1 MTWRRF
7 TQGNFGALSA
17 RQYTDVQDT
26 VAALARR
33 SGVSTATQGAGRAHL
48 LARLKD
54 KFGTSTEGAGSVA
67 GSARIRAQA
76 YNFAQVFVRVSDT
89 GAVEVAERGYGL
101 SSNPP
106 EGATDA
112 LRLLAI
118 DFAGTDYPENTIV
131 MLMPI
136 AVDGGESLTE
146 VPERQSLYAIL
157 PTSAPVSVGVY
168 VVLAAMPAGMYSVRA
183 DDDTS
188 GTTQTMENL
197 YETSDYYGAL
207 LGTQNPCATLTPGR
221 LGPGDRVFG
230 FTYGGTLVTCA
241 PTPFSVVCQ
250 PCGGVAQSIE
260 ALYDAEGA
268 EAAVASRM
276 LGG

>member
-17 RQYTDVQDT
+17 KQYTDVQDT

-33 SGVSTATQGAGRAHL
+33 SGVSTATAGGARTHL

-54 KFGTSTEGAGSVA
+54 KFGASTEGAGSVA
-67 GSARIRAQA
+67 GSSRIRAQA
-76 YNFAQVFVRVSDT
+76 YNFAQVFVRVSDS
-89 GAVEVAERGYGL
+89 GGVEVAERGYGL
-101 SSNPP
+101 SSDPA
-106 EGATDA
+106 EGAPETQ
-112 LRLLAI
+112 RLLAI
-118 DFAGTDYPENTIV
+118 DFAGTDYAEDTIV

-136 AVDGGESLTE
+136 PVDGGDSLTQ
-146 VPERQSLYAIL
+146 VPARQSLYAII
-157 PTSAPVSVGVY
+157 PTSAPVSIGVY
-168 VVLAAMPAGMYSVRA
+168 VVLAAMPGGMYSVRA

-188 GTTQTMENL
+188 GATQTMENL

-207 LGTQNPCATLTPGR
+207 LGVQNPCATLTPGR

-260 ALYDAEGA
+260 ALYDADGA

>member
-33 SGVSTATQGAGRAHL
+33 SGVSTATQGAGRTHL

-54 KFGTSTEGAGSVA
+54 KFGTSIEGAGSVA
-67 GSARIRAQA
+67 GSSRIRAQA
-76 YNFAQVFVRVSDT
+76 YNFALVFVRVSDS

-101 SSNPP
+101 SSDPA
-106 EGATDA
+106 EGAPDTQ
-112 LRLLAI
+112 RLLAI

-136 AVDGGESLTE
+136 PVDGGDSLTQ
-146 VPERQSLYAIL
+146 VPARQSLYAIL
-157 PTSAPVSVGVY
+157 PTSAPVSIGVY
-168 VVLAAMPAGMYSVRA
+168 VVLAAMPSGMYSVRA
-183 DDDTS
+183 SDNTS
-188 GTTQTMENL
+188 GATQTMETL

-241 PTPFSVVCQ
+241 PTPFSVACQ
-250 PCGGVAQSIE
+250 PCGGVAESIQ

-268 EAAVASRM
+268 EAAVVSRM

>member
-33 SGVSTATQGAGRAHL
+33 SGVSTATQGAGRTHL

-54 KFGTSTEGAGSVA
+54 KFGASVDGPGSVA
-67 GSARIRAQA
+67 GSSRIRAQA
-76 YNFAQVFVRVSDT
+76 YNFEQVFVRVT
-89 GAVEVAERGYGL
+89 NAGGVEVAERGYGL
-101 SSNPP
+101 SSDPA
-106 EGATDA
+106 EGAPETQ
-112 LRLLAI
+112 RLLAI
-118 DFAGTDYPENTIV
+118 DFAGTDYAEDTVV

-136 AVDGGESLTE
+136 PVDGGESLNQ
-146 VPERQSLYAIL
+146 VPERQSLYAIV
-157 PTSAPVSVGVY
+157 PTSAPVSIGVY
-168 VVLAAMPAGMYSVRA
+168 VVLAAMPGGMYSVRA

-188 GTTQTMENL
+188 GATSTMENL

-207 LGTQNPCATLTPGR
+207 LGVQNPCATLAPGR

-241 PTPFSVVCQ
+241 PTPFGVACQ
-250 PCGGVAQSIE
+250 PCGGVAQSIQ